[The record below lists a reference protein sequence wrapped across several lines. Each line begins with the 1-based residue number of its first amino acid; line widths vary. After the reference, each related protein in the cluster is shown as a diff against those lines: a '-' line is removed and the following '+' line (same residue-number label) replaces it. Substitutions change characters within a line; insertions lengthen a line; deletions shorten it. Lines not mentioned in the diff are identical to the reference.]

1 MIPENANKIPE
12 DYNTN
17 ELLNFLFQLKDNKVI
32 PEPIDDRKFQEWKES
47 WKSGTLLGITL
58 KPKKCIGENVRRI
71 PIKVNKKW

>member
-1 MIPENANKIPE
+1 MVFKGAHDSLWPIHRVMTLATNK
-12 DYNTN
+12 TN
-17 ELLNFLFQLKDNKVI
+17 DNKVI